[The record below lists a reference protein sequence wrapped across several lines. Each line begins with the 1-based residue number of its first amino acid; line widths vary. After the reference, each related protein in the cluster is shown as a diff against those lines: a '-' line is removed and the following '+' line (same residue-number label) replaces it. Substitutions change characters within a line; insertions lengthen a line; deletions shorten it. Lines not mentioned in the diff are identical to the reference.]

1 MKSTFRFIA
10 VKKRPGKQMTRN
22 AGEAVGKGKLSSVL
36 VRLQSCLAT
45 KVISE
50 WGLKK
55 LTMETP
61 DDPDVP
67 SWP

>member
-1 MKSTFRFIA
+1 
-10 VKKRPGKQMTRN
+10 MTRN

-50 WGLKK
+50 RGLKK